1 MVIGGICALLAYK
14 SAKLSTFLGV
24 TGVLIGCVSGLIISI
39 GILVAHTSVEL
50 FLPWSVPGGAF
61 YIRID
66 SLSAIFLIPL
76 FCLGA
81 LSALYGC
88 SYMMKYAGTR
98 SLSSSWFFF
107 NLLIA
112 GIAMT
117 FVAYNIILF
126 LVAWEIMTLASF
138 FLVTFED
145 EKTDVQKA
153 GWIYLIATH
162 IGTAF
167 LLAFFAIMASETD
180 SVNFN
185 NFSGLQN
192 ISDLKLSIM
201 FLLALIGFGTKAG
214 FVPLHIWLPEA
225 HPAAPSHV
233 SAIMSG
239 IMIKTGIYGLC
250 RMLTFMGT
258 PQIWWGWC
266 FIGIGVVSG
275 VLGVLFALAQHD
287 LKRLLAYHSVE
298 NIGIIALGIGIGLLG
313 NYSKSDILAA
323 LGWGGALLH
332 VVNHALF
339 KGLLFLDAGT
349 ILHET
354 GIKSVDKLG
363 GLLKKMPVTGLT
375 FLVGAIAISGLPP
388 LNGFI
393 SEFLIYRASL
403 ESAVKMSSL
412 YAVPALITISGL
424 AMIGCLAAACFAKA
438 FGIVFLGENRIP
450 EISEAHDPSL
460 FMKLPVV
467 ILAGL
472 CFAIGLLSP
481 WILKYLFNAVEQV
494 SFGTSGQTAVLQP
507 VKNILFNISLV
518 AVILFALIGCLIIFR
533 LILLKNRI
541 VSKSVTW
548 DCGYAAPASSMQYTA
563 SSFVQPIIDMFRS
576 VLHTKRDFHMPE
588 KLFPEKAHFESET
601 ADIFREYIYEPVFR
615 IIGKILMYLRWL
627 QHGNIHIYVLYVAVT
642 LIALLLWHC
651 GF

>member
-1 MVIGGICALLAYK
+1 
-14 SAKLSTFLGV
+14 
-24 TGVLIGCVSGLIISI
+24 
-39 GILVAHTSVEL
+39 
-50 FLPWSVPGGAF
+50 
-61 YIRID
+61 
-66 SLSAIFLIPL
+66 
-76 FCLGA
+76 
-81 LSALYGC
+81 
-88 SYMMKYAGTR
+88 
-98 SLSSSWFFF
+98 
-107 NLLIA
+107 
-112 GIAMT
+112 
-117 FVAYNIILF
+117 
-126 LVAWEIMTLASF
+126 MTLASY

-153 GWIYLIATH
+153 GWTYLIATH

-167 LLAFFAIMASETD
+167 LLAFFAFIVSETG
-180 SVNFN
+180 SLNFN
-185 NFSGLQN
+185 GFAGLQN
-192 ISDLKLSIM
+192 VSAFKVSMM

-250 RMLTFMGT
+250 RVLTFIGT

-266 FIGIGVVSG
+266 FVGIGVVSC

-298 NIGIIALGIGIGLLG
+298 NIGIIALGMGIGLLG

-323 LGWGGALLH
+323 LGWSGALLH

-354 GIKSVDKLG
+354 GIKSMDKLG
-363 GLLKKMPVTGLT
+363 GLLKKMPVTGFT

-403 ESAVKMSSL
+403 EGAVKMSSSF
-412 YAVPALITISGL
+412 AIPALITISGL

-438 FGIVFLGENRIP
+438 FGIVFLGENRSPGINEP
-450 EISEAHDPSL
+450 HDPSIL
-460 FMKLPVV
+460 MKLPVI

-472 CFAIGLLSP
+472 CFAVGILSP
-481 WILKYLFNAVEQV
+481 WIMKYLFNAVEP
-494 SFGTSGQTAVLQP
+494 VLVGMDAQSLQLVLPP
-507 VKNILFNISLV
+507 VKHILLNISL
-518 AVILFALIGCLIIFR
+518 AAIILFALIGCLIIIR
-533 LILLKNRI
+533 LKLLKNR
-541 VSKSVTW
+541 VVGKSVTW
-548 DCGYAAPASSMQYTA
+548 DCGYAAPAPSMQYTA
-563 SSFVQPIIDMFRS
+563 SSFIQPIIDMFQS
-576 VLHTKRDFHMPE
+576 VLHTHKDIHQTNE
-588 KLFPEKAHFESET
+588 HFPVQAHFKSET

-615 IIGKILMYLRWL
+615 ITGRLIMYLRWL
-627 QHGNIHIYVLYVAVT
+627 QHGNIHIYVLYIAVT
-642 LIALLLWHC
+642 LIALLLWNF